1 MKFSRQW
8 LSDYVDLSDLSDDE
22 IGTRL
27 TEIGHAIEAVEKHG
41 DDTVFD
47 LEITTN
53 RVDAMSHLGMARELA
68 AAIGREANVGQTNV
82 GRTLQSDSNH
92 GSRTGESDLRPTE
105 VTVRID
111 APDMCARYTA
121 KVIRNVAVRPSSPQ
135 IQRRLEEVG
144 LRPINNIVDVTNYV
158 MVALGHPLHAFDLDR
173 LNGSSIIVRRGKAG
187 ESMKSL
193 DGEMRKIDPDTVV
206 IADAQRAVGLGGIIG
221 GFESEITP
229 STKNVLL
236 ECAWFEPSTIR
247 RTARRLGLKTDA
259 SYRFERRVDP
269 NDTLAV
275 IEEAARLI
283 VESGGGT
290 AEAPIDVVARE
301 VQSKTIRLRTERL
314 HEASAN
320 SVGAGYA
327 LDLFRRLGFSAEQAH
342 DGLLVTVPTYRGD
355 IFEEADLIEEVLRFF
370 GLNNVPASLPRV
382 TTGDVRREA
391 ADVAEDAIRDVL
403 VGCGLLEAMN
413 YSFIRPEWNALIT
426 DEAPIAITNAL
437 SENIEAMRLSLIPGL
452 LETVVFN
459 RSYGTRDGALFE
471 VGRTYHRG
479 GVGSGVSGVG
489 EKTNTSAHA
498 AGDSGDVATRT
509 TTNASTTIF
518 HTPPPTP
525 HSPVKEHHRVAI
537 VMYGSI
543 GTFWGDA
550 KRAVDFFDIKGI
562 VEQIAKTL
570 HVDVTFAASDQS
582 WLRGGKRAT
591 AWHGERQIASLGFLS
606 AELLQKFGIKGD
618 VAAAEID
625 VEALIASSNTE
636 WKMAPVARF
645 PGVPMILA
653 LTHARDLE
661 YQRIIDTINSFNVPH
676 LHEVGLRDRFVPE
689 GDDVIKTTLGM
700 WYQAFDRSLTQEE
713 IAGFQQ
719 QLATRLAATLP
730 VKLL

>member
-8 LSDYVDLSDLSDDE
+8 LNDYVDLSDLSDDE

-27 TEIGHAIEAVEKHG
+27 TEIGHAIEAIEKHG

-68 AAIGREANVGQTNV
+68 AALGRSAAGTPASPPAGLAASSPPSIQIE
-82 GRTLQSDSNH
+82 
-92 GSRTGESDLRPTE
+92 
-105 VTVRID
+105 

-121 KVIRNVAVRPSSPQ
+121 KVIRNVTVKPSPPQ

-144 LRPINNIVDVTNYV
+144 LRPINNIVDATNYV

-173 LNGSSIIVRRGKAG
+173 LNGNTLIVRRGKAG
-187 ESMKSL
+187 EAMKSL

-221 GFESEITP
+221 GFESEITQ
-229 STKNVLL
+229 STRNVLL
-236 ECAWFEPSTIR
+236 ECAWFEPSAIR

-269 NDTLAV
+269 NDALAV

-283 VESGGGT
+283 VESGGGI
-290 AEAPIDVVARE
+290 AEAPIDAIARE
-301 VQSKTIRLRTERL
+301 VHPKTIRLRTERL

-382 TTGDVRREA
+382 TTGDVRREP

-403 VGCGLLEAMN
+403 VGCGLSEAVN

-459 RSYGTRDGALFE
+459 RSYGTRDGMLFE
-471 VGRTYHRG
+471 VGRTYHRA
-479 GVGSGVSGVG
+479 GVAARESGVG
-489 EKTNTSAHA
+489 AET
-498 AGDSGDVATRT
+498 
-509 TTNASTTIF
+509 ASNSRN
-518 HTPPPTP
+518 PTP
-525 HSPVKEHHRVAI
+525 ASKNTTASPSCCTALSERSGAMRSGQSISSTSKGSLNRSRRSSMSMWRSRRPISRGCAAANAPSHGTATVK
-537 VMYGSI
+537 SP
-543 GTFWGDA
+543 
-550 KRAVDFFDIKGI
+550 
-562 VEQIAKTL
+562 
-570 HVDVTFAASDQS
+570 ASDFSPQS
-582 WLRGGKRAT
+582 
-591 AWHGERQIASLGFLS
+591 FC
-606 AELLQKFGIKGD
+606 
-618 VAAAEID
+618 
-625 VEALIASSNTE
+625 
-636 WKMAPVARF
+636 
-645 PGVPMILA
+645 
-653 LTHARDLE
+653 
-661 YQRIIDTINSFNVPH
+661 
-676 LHEVGLRDRFVPE
+676 
-689 GDDVIKTTLGM
+689 
-700 WYQAFDRSLTQEE
+700 
-713 IAGFQQ
+713 
-719 QLATRLAATLP
+719 
-730 VKLL
+730 

>member
-8 LSDYVDLSDLSDDE
+8 LNDYVDLSDLSDDE

-68 AAIGREANVGQTNV
+68 AAIGREANVG
-82 GRTLQSDSNH
+82 RTLQSDSER
-92 GSRTGESDLRPTE
+92 GSRTGESDLRQTGQSAD
-105 VTVRID
+105 TVIIRID

-121 KVIRNVAVRPSSPQ
+121 KVIRNIAVRPSSPQ
-135 IQRRLEEVG
+135 IQRRLEEAG

-173 LNGSSIIVRRGKAG
+173 LNGNTIIVRRGKAG
-187 ESMKSL
+187 EAMKSL

-221 GFESEITP
+221 GFESEITQ

-275 IEEAARLI
+275 IEEAARLV

-290 AEAPIDVVARE
+290 AESTIDVVARE
-301 VQSKTIRLRTERL
+301 VQPKTIRLRTERL

-391 ADVAEDAIRDVL
+391 TDVAEDAIRDVL
-403 VGCGLLEAMN
+403 VGCGLSEAVN
-413 YSFIRPEWNALIT
+413 YSFIRPERNALIT
-426 DEAPIAITNAL
+426 DETPDETTDETPIAITNAL

-459 RSYGTRDGALFE
+459 RSYGTRDGMLFE

-479 GVGSGVSGVG
+479 GVAGRESGVG
-489 EKTNTSAHA
+489 FETAS
-498 AGDSGDVATRT
+498 DFDTR
-509 TTNASTTIF
+509 
-518 HTPPPTP
+518 PPKPDTR
-525 HSPVKEHHRVAI
+525 VKEHHRVAV

-550 KRAVDFFDIKGI
+550 KRTVDFFDIKGI

-582 WLRGGKRAT
+582 WLRGGKRAI
-591 AWHGERQIASLGFLS
+591 AWHGDRQIASLGFLS

-653 LTHARDLE
+653 LTHGRDLE
-661 YQRIIDTINSFNVPH
+661 YQRIIDTIHSFNVPH

-689 GDDVIKTTLGM
+689 GGDVIKTTLGM

-719 QLATRLAATLP
+719 HLATRLAASLP
-730 VKLL
+730 IKLL